1 MTRTPRRG
9 KPLIA
14 LTGIMA
20 CWVAARAF
28 GPVDAL
34 LETPL
39 PLPPTVAGRVLP
51 DPVAVQALPDPVRET
66 PRPVFAS
73 DIPKAAKPRP
83 EPRPVPA
90 AWLPVTTSLLRITDR
105 PVQPANSARLLPSS
119 RLPDPKPALA
129 ASPASVPFGAVP
141 AEVRAARRWSADA
154 WVLWREKASS
164 GAALVGSGTYG
175 ASQAGAVLR
184 YRLSPGSNFD
194 PRAYLRVTS
203 VLDGEP
209 EHEAAAGL
217 AVRPLRTL
225 PVDLLVE
232 GRVLRREGDARLRP
246 SETRVRPAAMAV
258 IGPPPIPLP
267 FNTRAEAYAQVGYVG
282 GKGDTPFADGQL
294 RIVTDSAQLDSF
306 RIEAGVGAWGGA
318 QKGVERLDIGPT
330 VAARFPLGGGLFA
343 RAGLDWRQRVA
354 GRAEPESG
362 PVLTLSAGF

>member
-1 MTRTPRRG
+1 MSRTPRRG

-14 LTGIMA
+14 LAGIMV

-51 DPVAVQALPDPVRET
+51 DPVAVQALPDPVRDT
-66 PRPVFAS
+66 PQPAFVS
-73 DIPKAAKPRP
+73 DIPKAAEPRP
-83 EPRPVPA
+83 ELA
-90 AWLPVTTSLLRITDR
+90 ATRLPPPPPLLRVADR
-105 PVQPANSARLLPSS
+105 PVQSVSRPYPPPSRPQPAPQRAP
-119 RLPDPKPALA
+119 A

-184 YRLSPGSNFD
+184 YRLSPGSSFD
-194 PRAYLRVTS
+194 PRAYLRVTT
-203 VLDGEP
+203 VLDGDP

-217 AVRPLRTL
+217 AVRPLRSL

-232 GRVLRREGDARLRP
+232 GRVLRHEGDARLRP

-267 FNTRAEAYAQVGYVG
+267 LNTRAEAYAQVGYVG

-294 RIVTDSAQLDSF
+294 RIVTEGAQLDRF

-318 QKGVERLDIGPT
+318 QKGVERMDIGPT

-354 GRAEPESG
+354 GRAEPDSG